1 MTVGVLEFALSRAA
15 GVRFMLSQVRPVLR
29 KNLIKLIPLPST
41 TLILSF
47 VLTYSGSWWTV
58 HQCGVGWAGLP
69 GEVTHHLA
77 GSLKHPLKVFS
88 AGTKRKLVTRWASTL
103 AGV

>member
-1 MTVGVLEFALSRAA
+1 MAVGVPEFALSRAA
-15 GVRFMLSQVRPVLR
+15 GSRFMHVRRQPDVR
-29 KNLIKLIPLPST
+29 KNLKKLIPLPSSP
-41 TLILSF
+41 LILSA

-58 HQCGVGWAGLP
+58 HQCGVGWAELP
-69 GEVTHHLA
+69 GEVTHHPA